1 LQTGLGK
8 EDTDRLVVHTGDE
21 WELCD
26 ELSLMDVEIRTADLR
41 DLLRLAF
48 HNNCSSK
55 THTTSLD
62 FDQDVVRSK
71 LWKRDGD
78 NAIFLWLRVPQG
90 LHFLWK
96 VRHLVWFLLF
106 CSLELVLEVEKE
118 AIGGLE

>member
-26 ELSLMDVEIRTADLR
+26 ELSLMDVEIRTAD
-41 DLLRLAF
+41 
-48 HNNCSSK
+48 
-55 THTTSLD
+55 TTSLD